1 MEPCGLTALVPVEP
15 STTPRRRVEGQRL
28 RIPPWPRNRGV
39 LHRWRTVPLASLHR
53 FVPYF
58 RPMNSPPADH
68 SQPLA
73 GLETD
78 EALRAILEGT
88 ATETG
93 QQFFAA
99 LVENLAK
106 ALSTHGAWVT
116 EYFPERRR
124 LRALAF
130 WFDGQWVSDY
140 EVDITGSPC
149 EQVID
154 QRRLVHFPD
163 RLIELFPDDQ
173 EVADNGAV
181 SYMGMPLLD
190 TDGSILG
197 HLAVIDRRPIPEEPR
212 VHAIFKIFAA
222 RAAAELQRLRA
233 ETEVREREEKVG
245 RLLGSAM
252 DAIIELDEELR
263 ISRVNPAAEK
273 VFRCSDTTMV
283 GQDFH
288 RFVEE
293 TDGNRL
299 ATLITALDTRPE
311 GARSSW
317 IAGGLTARCPDGG
330 LFPAEATISRFE
342 LHHRKYTTLI
352 LRNVRDR
359 VEAEQKIQSLTAE
372 TELLREEL
380 QTLHQDGTLIG
391 ESQALKHVLH
401 DISQVAGTDATVL
414 IMGETGTGKELAA
427 RAIHTASRRRERPL
441 VIVNCAAI
449 PSTLI
454 ESEFFGHEPGAFT
467 GATKKREGRFALAHK
482 GTIFLDEIGEL
493 PLDLQAKLLRVLQ
506 EGEFD
511 PVGSST
517 TRKVDVRVLAA
528 TNRDLA
534 AAAKQGTFREDLYYR
549 LNVFPVRLPPL
560 RERGDDVV
568 RLASL
573 FAQRFAEK
581 MGRTLAPLTVDDSR
595 RLQAYSW
602 PGNVRELQN
611 VIERA
616 VITAQDGR
624 LNLDRALPEAS
635 STQSATVGKTA
646 SPPPA
651 ILSAKEFEE
660 LERTNILRALEETKW
675 KVSGEKGAASLL
687 GLNASTLSSRMKA
700 LKIQKPA

>member
-1 MEPCGLTALVPVEP
+1 MAL
-15 STTPRRRVEGQRL
+15 SSADFSK
-28 RIPPWPRNRGV
+28 
-39 LHRWRTVPLASLHR
+39 PLQ
-53 FVPYF
+53 
-58 RPMNSPPADH
+58 D
-68 SQPLA
+68 
-73 GLETD
+73 LETD
-78 EALRAILEGT
+78 VALRAILEGT
-88 ATETG
+88 AMETG
-93 QQFFAA
+93 RQFFAA
-99 LVENLAK
+99 LVQNLAK
-106 ALSTHGAWVT
+106 ALATHGAWVT
-116 EYFPERRR
+116 EYFPEQRR

-130 WFDGQWVSDY
+130 WMDGQWVPDY
-140 EVDITGSPC
+140 EVDIAGSPC

-154 QRRLVHFPD
+154 KRQLVHFPD
-163 RLIELFPDDQ
+163 RLVELFPDDP

-181 SYMGMPLLD
+181 SYLGVPLLD

-197 HLAVIDRRPIPEEPR
+197 HLAVIDRRPIPEDPR
-212 VHAIFKIFAA
+212 VQAIFKIFAA

-233 ETEVREREEKVG
+233 ETDVREREEKVG

-252 DAIIELDEELR
+252 DAIIELDEGLR
-263 ISRVNPAAEK
+263 ILRVNPAAEK
-273 VFRCSDTTMV
+273 VFRCGDATMV
-283 GQDFH
+283 GQDFR

-293 TDGNRL
+293 KDGDRL
-299 ATLITALDTRPE
+299 ATLIDALDARPE

-317 IAGGLTARCPDGG
+317 IAGGLTARCPEGG
-330 LFPAEATISRFE
+330 SFPAEATISRFE

-352 LRNVRDR
+352 LRNIHDR
-359 VEAEQKIQSLTAE
+359 MEAEQKIQSLTAE

-380 QTLHQDGTLIG
+380 RALHQDGALIG
-391 ESQALKHVLH
+391 ESQALKQVLG
-401 DISQVAGTDATVL
+401 DIAQVAGTDTTVL

-427 RAIHTASRRRERPL
+427 RAIHAASHRRERPL

-467 GATKKREGRFALAHK
+467 GATKKREGRFSLAHK

-517 TRKVDVRVLAA
+517 TRKVDVRVVAA

-534 AAAKQGTFREDLYYR
+534 AAVKQGTFREDLYYR

-560 RERGDDVV
+560 RDRGDDVV
-568 RLASL
+568 RLASA
-573 FAQRFAEK
+573 FAQQFAAK
-581 MGRTLAPLTVDDSR
+581 MGRTLGPLATDDAR

-616 VITAQDGR
+616 VITSTDGR
-624 LNLDRALPEAS
+624 LNLERALPEPTVPAS
-635 STQSATVGKTA
+635 SAGETSE
-646 SPPPA
+646 PPTGT
-651 ILSAKEFEE
+651 IRTAKELEE
-660 LERTNILRALEETKW
+660 LERSNILRALDATKW
-675 KVSGEKGAASLL
+675 RVSGEQGAANLL

-700 LKIQKPA
+700 LKIRKPATG

>member
-1 MEPCGLTALVPVEP
+1 M
-15 STTPRRRVEGQRL
+15 
-28 RIPPWPRNRGV
+28 
-39 LHRWRTVPLASLHR
+39 PLATATCLAS
-53 FVPYF
+53 YF
-58 RPMNSPPADH
+58 RPMALSSADF
-68 SQPLA
+68 SKPLQD
-73 GLETD
+73 LETD
-78 EALRAILEGT
+78 VALRAILEGT

-93 QQFFAA
+93 RQFFAA
-99 LVENLAK
+99 LVQNLAK
-106 ALSTHGAWVT
+106 ALATHGAWVT
-116 EYFPERRR
+116 EYFPEQRR

-130 WFDGQWVSDY
+130 WMDGQWVPDY
-140 EVDITGSPC
+140 EVDIAGSPC

-154 QRRLVHFPD
+154 KRQLVHFPD
-163 RLIELFPDDQ
+163 RLVELFPDDP

-181 SYMGMPLLD
+181 SYLGVPLLD

-197 HLAVIDRRPIPEEPR
+197 HLAVIDRRPIPEDPR
-212 VHAIFKIFAA
+212 VQAIFKIFAA

-252 DAIIELDEELR
+252 DAIIELDEGLR
-263 ISRVNPAAEK
+263 ILRVNPAAEK
-273 VFRCSDTTMV
+273 VFRCRDTTMV
-283 GQDFH
+283 GQDFR

-293 TDGNRL
+293 KDGDRL
-299 ATLITALDTRPE
+299 ATLIDALDARPE

-317 IAGGLTARCPDGG
+317 IAGGLTARCPEGG
-330 LFPAEATISRFE
+330 SFPAEATISRFE

-352 LRNVRDR
+352 LRNIHDR
-359 VEAEQKIQSLTAE
+359 MEAEQKIQSLTAE

-380 QTLHQDGTLIG
+380 RALHQDGALIG
-391 ESQALKHVLH
+391 ESQALKQVLG
-401 DISQVAGTDATVL
+401 DITQVAGTDTTVL

-427 RAIHTASRRRERPL
+427 RAIHAASHRHERPL

-467 GATKKREGRFALAHK
+467 GATKKREGRFSLAHK

-517 TRKVDVRVLAA
+517 TRKVDVRVVAA

-534 AAAKQGTFREDLYYR
+534 AAVKQGTFREDLYYR

-560 RERGDDVV
+560 RDRGDDVV
-568 RLASL
+568 RLASA
-573 FAQRFAEK
+573 FAQQFAAK
-581 MGRTLAPLTVDDSR
+581 MGRTLGPLATDDAR

-616 VITAQDGR
+616 VITSTDGR
-624 LNLDRALPEAS
+624 LNLERALPEPTVPAPLAS
-635 STQSATVGKTA
+635 GTSE
-646 SPPPA
+646 PPTGT
-651 ILSAKEFEE
+651 IRTAKELEE
-660 LERTNILRALEETKW
+660 LERTNILRALEATKW
-675 KVSGEKGAASLL
+675 KVSGELGAAKLL

-700 LKIQKPA
+700 LKIHKPATG

>member
-1 MEPCGLTALVPVEP
+1 MALP
-15 STTPRRRVEGQRL
+15 SADSSK
-28 RIPPWPRNRGV
+28 
-39 LHRWRTVPLASLHR
+39 PLQ
-53 FVPYF
+53 
-58 RPMNSPPADH
+58 D
-68 SQPLA
+68 
-73 GLETD
+73 LETD
-78 EALRAILEGT
+78 VALRAILEGT

-99 LVENLAK
+99 LVQNLAK
-106 ALSTHGAWVT
+106 ALGTHGAWVT
-116 EYFPERRR
+116 EYFPEQRR

-130 WFDGQWVSDY
+130 WMDGQWVQDY
-140 EVDITGSPC
+140 EVDIAGSPC

-154 QRRLVHFPD
+154 KRQLVHFPD
-163 RLIELFPDDQ
+163 RLVELFPDDP

-181 SYMGMPLLD
+181 SYLGVPLLD

-197 HLAVIDRRPIPEEPR
+197 HLAVIDRRPIPEDPR

-252 DAIIELDEELR
+252 DAIIELDEGLR
-263 ISRVNPAAEK
+263 ILRVNPAAER
-273 VFRCSDTTMV
+273 VFRCRDTTMV
-283 GQDFH
+283 GQDFR

-293 TDGNRL
+293 KDGDRL
-299 ATLITALDTRPE
+299 ATLIDALDARPE

-317 IAGGLTARCPDGG
+317 IAGGLTARCPEGG
-330 LFPAEATISRFE
+330 SFPAEATISRFE

-352 LRNVRDR
+352 LRNIHDR
-359 VEAEQKIQSLTAE
+359 MEAEQKIQSLTAE
-372 TELLREEL
+372 AELLREEL
-380 QTLHQDGTLIG
+380 QALHPDGALIG
-391 ESQALKHVLH
+391 ESQALRQVLG
-401 DISQVAGTDATVL
+401 DIAQVAGTDTTVL

-427 RAIHTASRRRERPL
+427 RAIHAASGRRERPL

-467 GATKKREGRFALAHK
+467 GATKKREGRFSLAHK

-534 AAAKQGTFREDLYYR
+534 AAVKQGTFREDLYYR

-568 RLASL
+568 RLASA
-573 FAQRFAEK
+573 FAQRFAAK
-581 MGRTLAPLTVDDSR
+581 MGRTLAPLATDDAR

-616 VITAQDGR
+616 VITSTDGR
-624 LNLDRALPEAS
+624 LNLARALPEPTTPAS
-635 STQSATVGKTA
+635 LA
-646 SPPPA
+646 SGTSEPTSGT
-651 ILSAKEFEE
+651 IRTAKELEE
-660 LERTNILRALEETKW
+660 LERNNILRALDAAKW
-675 KVSGEKGAASLL
+675 KVSGEQGAAKLL

-700 LKIQKPA
+700 LKIQKSAAR

>member
-1 MEPCGLTALVPVEP
+1 MDTH
-15 STTPRRRVEGQRL
+15 ST
-28 RIPPWPRNRGV
+28 
-39 LHRWRTVPLASLHR
+39 
-53 FVPYF
+53 
-58 RPMNSPPADH
+58 DH

-73 GLETD
+73 GLASD
-78 EALRAILEGT
+78 EALHAILEGT
-88 ATETG
+88 AMETG
-93 QQFFAA
+93 RQFFAA

-116 EYFPERRR
+116 EYFREQRR

-140 EVDITGSPC
+140 EVDIAGSPC
-149 EQVID
+149 EHVID

-163 RLIELFPDDQ
+163 RLLELFPDDPD
-173 EVADNGAV
+173 VTNNGAV
-181 SYMGMPLLD
+181 SYLGVPLLD
-190 TDGSILG
+190 TDGTILG
-197 HLAVIDRRPIPEEPR
+197 HLAVIDRRPLPEDPR
-212 VHAIFKIFAA
+212 VHAIFRIFAA

-252 DAIIELDEELR
+252 DAIIELDDDLR

-273 VFRCSDTTMV
+273 TFHGSEATMI
-283 GQDFH
+283 GQDFR
-288 RFVEE
+288 RFITEA
-293 TDGNRL
+293 DSGRL
-299 ATLITALDTRPE
+299 TGLIHTLDARPE

-317 IAGGLTARCPDGG
+317 IAGGLTVHCPDGDS
-330 LFPAEATISRFE
+330 FPAEATVSRFE
-342 LHHRKYTTLI
+342 MHHRKYSTLI

-359 VEAEQKIQSLTAE
+359 MEAEQKIQSLTAQ

-380 QTLHQDGTLIG
+380 QALHQDGRLIG
-391 ESQALKHVLH
+391 ESLALKHVLR

-427 RAIHTASRRRERPL
+427 RAIHTAGRRRDRSL

-449 PSTLI
+449 PATLI

-467 GATKKREGRFALAHK
+467 GATKKRDGRFTLAHK
-482 GTIFLDEIGEL
+482 GTIFLDEVGEL

-534 AAAKQGTFREDLYYR
+534 VLVKQGTFREDLYYR
-549 LNVFPVRLPPL
+549 LNVFPIQLPPL

-581 MGRTLAPLTVDDSR
+581 MGRRLAPLAPDHRR
-595 RLQAYSW
+595 RLLAYHW

-616 VITAQDGR
+616 VITAQDGI
-624 LNLDRALPEAS
+624 LNLDRALPEAPAIQR
-635 STQSATVGKTA
+635 TGIGRTA
-646 SPPPA
+646 SLPDA
-651 ILSAKEFEE
+651 ILSAKDFEE
-660 LERTNILRALEETKW
+660 LERANILRALEGAKW

-700 LKIQKPA
+700 LKIKKPS